1 MLTWRIAARNIFRQK
16 RRTILTM
23 LTMFGGFTLAAISIA
38 WADGTYNS
46 IIDLF
51 TRNQLGHIQIHR
63 EGYLDRPS
71 LYKTIDDYEQVGR
84 KIEPLVGLETW
95 TPRLYAAGLVSVGE
109 KSAGARLIG
118 IEPAG
123 EDIATHFTKK
133 ITDGRAFSPTPAHEA
148 ILGRGLAKALNAAVG
163 DSVVV
168 VSQGAD
174 GSIANDLYAIIGLIE
189 SGDKMSDRAALY
201 LHLADAQELLVL
213 DGRIHEIVV
222 IANRLNGVADLTGRV
237 KIALA
242 DPRLAVAPWQEFAK
256 SFYAAMK
263 ADKQG
268 NWISL
273 FVIMLIVAIGVL
285 NTVLMTVMERR
296 REYGLLRALGTRPGQ
311 IVRVVLSET
320 FVMAVASVIIG
331 VAVSLVVNYLLSLKG
346 ISMPQPITYGGIE
359 FTTMKTEINARS
371 LYIPAIT
378 VIIVAVLVSIYPALR
393 AAHIAPARVM
403 RMH

>member
-1 MLTWRIAARNIFRQK
+1 MLTWRIAVRNIFRQK
-16 RRTILTM
+16 RRTTLTM

-71 LYKTIDDYEQVGR
+71 LYKTIDDYEVIGR
-84 KIEPLVGLETW
+84 KIESLPGLETW

-109 KSAGARLIG
+109 KSAVARLIG
-118 IEPAG
+118 IEPAR
-123 EDIATHFTKK
+123 EDIATRFTNK
-133 ITDGRAFSPTPAHEA
+133 ITNGRAFSHTPAHEA
-148 ILGRGLAKALNAAVG
+148 ILGQGLATVLNAGVG

-189 SGDKMSDRAALY
+189 SGNKMSDRAALY

-222 IANRLNGVADLTGRV
+222 IANRLNGVSDLTGQI
-237 KIALA
+237 KTTLA

-256 SFYAAMK
+256 SFYVAMK
-263 ADKQG
+263 ADKRG
-268 NWISL
+268 NWVSL
-273 FVIMLIVAIGVL
+273 FVIVLIVAIGVL

-311 IVRVVLSET
+311 IVRMVLSET
-320 FVMAVASVIIG
+320 FIMAVASVIIG

-371 LYIPAIT
+371 LYIPGIT